1 MAAEK
6 FDPVPVYNRNESL
19 YGDAAPVAG
28 GAATPV
34 AAEPLRVPV
43 YNREEPL
50 VETAQ
55 PVKPEAK
62 PDYANMGWWDVA
74 GRGAK
79 ALPGDMRDVAM
90 ALPHAVANP
99 GETWGGVKSLARG
112 AAGATGLYGGATP
125 EDKAAFSGA
134 VAPYTAAWDAVSSG
148 DTAGLK
154 EQIAEHPANLAL
166 SYAPV
171 AGAAGAGLR
180 GLSAGAKTAGAANAV
195 TKGLEIAGNA
205 VGKTGQALN
214 MLDPVQA
221 GMAGV
226 TKLGGPVVK
235 GTMAGLSDKP
245 YNAYTKG
252 FEAAKEGGKALEDFK
267 SFATGDAGPVDFS
280 TRVRKAMAAKRDEEI
295 NAWAQSKQ
303 GVAAQ
308 GRGPVNL
315 DDALDTIRANARK
328 MGNPALAIDPAAHQA
343 MFNAYQA
350 VLKHA
355 ALPPGAPGA
364 QLLGVDKLKQR
375 LHAAAEAA
383 PNDEARTAVHGVRD
397 AVRDALIAH
406 APEYEPL
413 MSGWQTMQDNFNN
426 IEKSLGT
433 GSKTA
438 ASSEM
443 AKFLKA
449 QKTPG
454 GRDLIDQ
461 LAQYDRTLPH
471 AVAGASFAGPGK
483 LGRAPNI
490 AELGMLAHS
499 LYSGNPVTGL
509 LGGAGALFGNVPAL
523 QRTAPILAGRAARL
537 GKPLE
542 QVYHAGQQTVLPEER
557 GHNAVRE
564 LTVHPRRASGGA
576 VKGHQHLVDRLF
588 AAHERAKREEKAHTA
603 GILHQPDEAVAKAL
617 HVAQAAI

>member
-1 MAAEK
+1 MTEK
-6 FDPVPVYNRNESL
+6 FDPVPVYNKNESL
-19 YGDAAPVAG
+19 YDNATPATG
-28 GAATPV
+28 GAA
-34 AAEPLRVPV
+34 AAATTEPLKVPV
-43 YNREEPL
+43 YNRDEPL
-50 VETAQ
+50 VASTQ
-55 PVKPEAK
+55 PKQPEAK
-62 PDYANMGWWDVA
+62 PDYANMGWWDVL

-79 ALPGDMRDVAM
+79 ALPGDMGDVAM
-90 ALPHAVANP
+90 ALPHAVANY
-99 GETWGGVKSLARG
+99 GDTWEGVKSLGRG
-112 AAGATGLYGGATP
+112 AAGATGLYEGASP
-125 EDKAAFSGA
+125 QDKAAFSGA
-134 VAPYTAAWDAVSSG
+134 VAPYTSAWNAVSSG

-180 GLSAGAKTAGAANAV
+180 GLSGAAQAGSAV
-195 TKGLEIAGNA
+195 SRGLEIAGNA
-205 VGKTGQALN
+205 ASKTGQALN
-214 MLDPVQA
+214 MFDPVQA

-226 TKLGGPVVK
+226 TKLGGPVAK
-235 GTMAGLSDKP
+235 ATMAGLSDKP

-252 FEAAKEGGKALEDFK
+252 FEAAKEGGQALNDFK
-267 SFATGDAGPVDFS
+267 SFATGDAGPVDLS
-280 TRVRKAMAAKRDEEI
+280 TRVRNAMKAKRDEEI
-295 NAWAQSKQ
+295 NTWAQSKQ

-308 GRGPVNL
+308 NRGPVDL
-315 DDALDTIRANARK
+315 TDALDTIRANARK
-328 MGNPALAIDPAAHQA
+328 MGDPSLALDPAAHDA
-343 MFNAYQA
+343 MFRAYQA
-350 VLKHA
+350 VLAHD

-364 QLLGVDKLKQR
+364 QLLGIDKLKQR
-375 LHAAAEAA
+375 LHDAAEAA
-383 PNDEARTAVHGVRD
+383 PNPEARTAVHSVRD

-413 MSGWQTMQDNFNN
+413 MSGWQTMQDNFNTL
-426 IEKSLGT
+426 EKSLGT

-438 ASSEM
+438 ATSEM

-461 LAQYDRTLPH
+461 LAQYDRTIPH
-471 AVAGASFAGPGK
+471 AVAGATFAEGSK

-499 LYSGNPVTGL
+499 IYSGNPVTGL
-509 LGGAGALFGNVPAL
+509 IGGAGALFGNVPPL
-523 QRTAPILAGRAARL
+523 QRTVPILAGRAARL
-537 GKPLE
+537 GEPL
-542 QVYHAGQQTVLPEER
+542 QTVYQGAQQSVLPEER
-557 GHNAVRE
+557 GDNAVRE